1 MRIAILLILSMSQAQ
16 DWFPLA
22 TSLAGNGTPYSSPSP
37 QPRRI
42 SRIGSPV
49 PRGVIRTA
57 PHLLTSDGGGNR
69 NCLII
74 RKLKDPDIMP
84 FGHNSD
90 IMAQTPEAF

>member
-22 TSLAGNGTPYSSPSP
+22 TSLAGERHPLFFSIS

-69 NCLII
+69 NRLII